1 MIRQSVIDIFPTFTA
16 PLEGKV
22 LWPYQDILG
31 LVTIGYGCL
40 IDPSALASTVQD
52 WMLEGKSDLPTP
64 PQVVHEWG
72 KVKAMPKA
80 MHFARYQ
87 DSCRLRLSL
96 AGVDELLQAR
106 MQLFEG
112 TLSYYFPDWDTF
124 PADAQLAIMAMAW
137 ACGAGFPKAF
147 TNFAGF
153 VLERDWAN
161 AAKCAKIREDG
172 NPGIHPRNLQVQLC
186 LANAAA
192 IDDGDQGT
200 PALYWPN
207 PVRDAVAPDADP
219 ANIPLH
225 VQAAA
230 ALANFD
236 VYAHGLT
243 GHAHVAEAA

>member
-1 MIRQSVIDIFPTFTA
+1 MRQSVVDIFPAFTA
-16 PLEGKV
+16 PLEGCV

-40 IDPSALASTVQD
+40 IDPSSLASGVND
-52 WMLEGKSDLPTP
+52 WLLEGTSELPSP

-80 MHFARYQ
+80 MHFARYK
-87 DSCRLRLSL
+87 DSCRLRLSM
-96 AGVDELLQAR
+96 AGVDDLLQAR

-112 TLSYYFPDWDTF
+112 TLRHYFPAWDTF

-137 ACGAGFPKAF
+137 ACGAGFPATFK
-147 TNFAGF
+147 TFAAF
-153 VLERDWAN
+153 VLKRDWAN

-172 NPGIHPRNLQVQLC
+172 NPGVHPRNLQVQLC

-207 PVRDAVAPDADP
+207 PVHDAVAPDSASDG
-219 ANIPLH
+219 IPLH
-225 VQAAA
+225 VLAAEA
-230 ALANFD
+230 MGSFN
-236 VYAHGLT
+236 VYERGLT
-243 GHAHVAEAA
+243 GHAHLAEAA